1 MLRDEKVPFN
11 KLNGHINIVSH
22 QLLHHCVFMRRS
34 GQITPPLLL
43 AIRNNS
49 ANLHE
54 EVQQMIA
61 QDDGLDH
68 IAGGEGPAL
77 KLASYNGRF
86 DVVKLLLN
94 AGAAECQLQW
104 TDVMQEVAFG
114 TTASLKQ
121 KIEET
126 GDLEAADFLSR
137 TTFLIAAL
145 LGDIEKA
152 RLLLKLGANREAV
165 GFGGRNATQYAVQTN
180 QIPMLTWLLDEGFSI
195 EATDNHL
202 NTPLILAAELGLTD
216 CVKFLLERGADVSKG
231 NHIPYRAIR
240 VAKNL
245 DIVDLLVACGDDIND
260 ISPKMHA
267 NLLRIKHNASPVVS
281 KDDYLNGRYRE
292 FGTANAI
299 KTNKPFWLAMI
310 RSGASAW
317 CANEMFHDDGSHDGN
332 IIWCYDRHGRT
343 TTVLPDGRIIEI
355 GGEHEDFYDPDFC
368 IYNDVSVFKKN
379 GDITI
384 YSYAPEI
391 FPPTDFHTATLVGED
406 IYIIG
411 RLGYPKTRIAGFT
424 PVYKLDTES
433 LKISQFDTT
442 GDGPGFISEHRAR
455 LKDDKIFV
463 SGGKQIVTIDGKA
476 DYIDNTENYQLC
488 LKTAVWSVA

>member
-1 MLRDEKVPFN
+1 
-11 KLNGHINIVSH
+11 
-22 QLLHHCVFMRRS
+22 MRRFEP
-34 GQITPPLLL
+34 IKTPVLLRT
-43 AIRNNS
+43 IHINS
-49 ANLHE
+49 ANLLE
-54 EVQQMIA
+54 EVKQIIA
-61 QDDGLDH
+61 QETGPDH
-68 IAGGEGPAL
+68 IAECEKPAVRVS
-77 KLASYNGRF
+77 SYNGRF
-86 DVVKLLLN
+86 DVVKLLLD
-94 AGAAECQLQW
+94 AGAKESELNW

-126 GDLEAADFLSR
+126 GDLETADFLSR
-137 TTFLIAAL
+137 TPFLIAAL

-152 RLLLKLGANREAV
+152 RLLLKLGANTEAV

-216 CVKFLLERGADVSKG
+216 CVKFLLERGADISKG
-231 NHIPYRAIR
+231 NHIPYRAIQ

-245 DIVDLLVACGDDIND
+245 EIVDLLVKYGEDIND
-260 ISPKMHA
+260 ISSQMHA
-267 NLLRIKHNASPVVS
+267 NLLGIKHNASPVVS

-317 CANEMFHDDGSHDGN
+317 RASEMFHDDGSHDGN
-332 IIWCYDRHGRT
+332 IIWCYERFGRT
-343 TTVLPDGRIIEI
+343 TTILPDGRIIEI

-368 IYNDVSVFKKN
+368 IYNDVTVFEKS
-379 GDITI
+379 GDINI
-384 YSYAPEI
+384 YSYAREI
-391 FPPTDFHTATLVGED
+391 FPPTDFHTATLVD
-406 IYIIG
+406 DAIYIIG
-411 RLGYPKTRIAGFT
+411 RLGYQDARIAGHT
-424 PVYKLDTES
+424 AVYQLDTKS
-433 LKISQFDTT
+433 LKISPFDTQ
-442 GDGPGFISEHRAR
+442 GDGPGFISRHKAR

-463 SGGKQIVTIDGKA
+463 SGGKQIVIIDGKE
-476 DYIDNTENYQLC
+476 DYIANTKNYQLC

>member
-1 MLRDEKVPFN
+1 
-11 KLNGHINIVSH
+11 
-22 QLLHHCVFMRRS
+22 MRRFEP
-34 GQITPPLLL
+34 IKTPVLLRT
-43 AIRNNS
+43 IHNNS
-49 ANLHE
+49 ANLIE
-54 EVQQMIA
+54 EVKQIIA
-61 QDDGLDH
+61 QETGPDH
-68 IAGGEGPAL
+68 IAECEKPAL
-77 KLASYNGRF
+77 RVLSYNGRF
-86 DVVKLLLN
+86 DVVKLLLD
-94 AGAAECQLQW
+94 AGAKESELNW

-126 GDLEAADFLSR
+126 GDLETADFLSR
-137 TTFLIAAL
+137 TPFLIAAL

-180 QIPMLTWLLDEGFSI
+180 QIPMLTWLLEEGFSI

-216 CVKFLLERGADVSKG
+216 CVKFLLERGADISKG

-245 DIVDLLVACGDDIND
+245 DIVDLLVKCGEDIND
-260 ISPKMHA
+260 ISSQMHA
-267 NLLRIKHNASPVVS
+267 NLLGIKHNASPVVP

-292 FGTANAI
+292 FGTGNAI

-317 CANEMFHDDGSHDGN
+317 RANEMFHDEGSHDGN
-332 IIWCYDRHGRT
+332 IIWCYQRFGRT
-343 TTVLPDGRIIEI
+343 TTILPDGRIIEI

-368 IYNDVSVFKKN
+368 IYNDVCVFEKN
-379 GDITI
+379 GNINI
-384 YSYAPEI
+384 YSYSAEI
-391 FPPTDFHTATLVGED
+391 FPPTDFHTATLVDED

-411 RLGYPKTRIAGFT
+411 RLGYPETRVAGFT
-424 PVYKLDTES
+424 PVYKLDTKS
-433 LKISQFDTT
+433 LQISRFDTT
-442 GDGPGFISEHRAR
+442 GDKPGFISHHKAK
-455 LKDDKIFV
+455 LKDGKILV
-463 SGGKQIVTIDGKA
+463 SGGKQIILSDGKE
-476 DYIDNTENYQLC
+476 DYIDNTENFQLC
-488 LKTAVWSVA
+488 LKTGVWSVA